1 MAVPTEQYSALRQRL
16 EEERE
21 TLSRQVEDLRQEMI
35 QFTQDIGEE
44 DSSYGNHMADDATN
58 TFEQER
64 RGAEQRNLETVL
76 QQVEDALGRMD
87 EGAYGRCI
95 DCGREIPIERLE
107 ARPYAL
113 RCIEDQARE
122 DARR

>member
-1 MAVPTEQYSALRQRL
+1 MAVPTEQYAALRQRL

-21 TLSRQVEDLRQEMI
+21 RLSREVEDLRQETI
-35 QFTQDIGEE
+35 AFTADIADE
-44 DSSYGNHMADDATN
+44 DRSYGNHMADDATN

-76 QQVEDALGRMD
+76 QQVEDALRRMD
-87 EGAYGRCI
+87 EGTYGRCI

-107 ARPYAL
+107 ARPYAV